1 MDTDSQRRTI
11 TAQVGR
17 QIMLVRTE
25 RGVLQKDLAAKTGIA
40 QPQLSG
46 IEKGHRTIDIEKL
59 ADIADVLGCSIVDL
73 LPESA
78 RKRRLT

>member
-46 IEKGHRTIDIEKL
+46 IEKGHRTIDTVSYTHL
-59 ADIADVLGCSIVDL
+59 DVY
-73 LPESA
+73 
-78 RKRRLT
+78 KRQGEITWS